1 MRKINF
7 KAIVAAM
14 LLNALFITFQSCKKE
29 QDALIDSSI
38 LPASFSVEIP
48 EAMSQEYSS
57 QKMKTSSSDTINGDD
72 IYEHLGN
79 FVNIGKGSAEIVQ
92 GIITAIGAY
101 NINKPMSFSYVSDE
115 DKRTKNVDVIA
126 ISDFE
131 GVNWEYQL
139 TITDDLSESNSDGG
153 NALQIFWNL
162 NPVKGI
168 AILKPYNINRA
179 ESGLYPD
186 AMFRIDYSE
195 AGEYGYEKH
204 MVVSISGLPLASPLV
219 DPYSISSLKL
229 FAGKTG
235 DIVDMY
241 GNSNHPNAF
250 FFTGQTGFDWAFTAS
265 GNKADNIGVAEVGLP
280 PCTLDETSRKVLL
293 EDYSIQNVF
302 ELQIYTA
309 WPTIDSASVN
319 DFLYNTQ
326 GPGYFNH
333 GGFVQGGIAPGL
345 QYGVLESRI
354 KNLAP
359 YNPKE
364 VSELSLTFK

>member
-1 MRKINF
+1 MKKLNL

-29 QDALIDSSI
+29 QDSLTNDSI

-72 IYEHLGN
+72 IYQNLGN

-92 GIITAIGAY
+92 DIITAISTY
-101 NINKPMSFSYVSDE
+101 HINKPMAFSYVSDE
-115 DKRTKNVDVIA
+115 DNRTKNVAVIA
-126 ISDFE
+126 NSDFE
-131 GVNWEYQL
+131 GINWEYQL
-139 TITDDLSESNSDGG
+139 TITDDLSETNADGG
-153 NALQIFWNL
+153 NALQIFWNR

-168 AILKPYNINRA
+168 ALLKPYNINRTK
-179 ESGLYPD
+179 SGSCPN

-195 AGEYGYEKH
+195 AGEFGYDKH
-204 MVVSISGLPLASPLV
+204 MIVSIAGLPLASPLV
-219 DPYSISSLKL
+219 DPYSVSSIKL

-302 ELQIYTA
+302 EQQIYAA
-309 WPTIDSASVN
+309 WPTIDSVSVN

-326 GPGYFNH
+326 GPGYFDH
-333 GGFVQGGIAPGL
+333 GGFLQGGTAPSIL
-345 QYGVLESRI
+345 YGTLESRI
-354 KNLAP
+354 KNLTP
-359 YNPKE
+359 YNPKDI
-364 VSELSLTFK
+364 SEMSIGFK